1 MSLRSTSAIYE
12 NFTISN
18 FTIKEQLG
26 SGKFGIV
33 YRAIEK
39 YSEREVAIKIILKKT
54 ITSSTLHKQ
63 LQREI

>member
-1 MSLRSTSAIYE
+1 MV
-12 NFTISN
+12 
-18 FTIKEQLG
+18 KEQLG